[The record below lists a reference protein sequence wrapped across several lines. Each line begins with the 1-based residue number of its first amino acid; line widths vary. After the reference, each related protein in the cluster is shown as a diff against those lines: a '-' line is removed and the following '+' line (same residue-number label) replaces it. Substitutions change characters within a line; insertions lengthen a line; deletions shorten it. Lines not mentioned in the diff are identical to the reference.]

1 MANIKFYPYKKT
13 GSCKVYLRL
22 NIGRNKDFRLST
34 GLTIQNAK
42 DWNYTTNLPKENVAK
57 NKQLKNRLND
67 LSKELDKFIDEIEK
81 DENKSLLDI
90 ESKQLKGII
99 QKFNNLEPIKEKEF
113 LVPYSNWYC
122 EDLTKRTYIRN
133 NVKYHYKQNTLDKYL
148 NFSKILE
155 KYQKHK
161 GHKLKIKEVNTS
173 FAADFLEFLTDIET
187 KSINTKGRYIKRL
200 KTIVRDA
207 QLNGCKVD
215 PDYMNIKGFQDENI
229 VTYLTFEEIDQI
241 IEKEMPNERLQI
253 AKDWFIISC
262 YTAQRISDLHR
273 FTKNNI
279 QTIDGGKYIVLKQFK
294 TGKNIEI
301 PIHYKVNEVFKRY
314 GNDFPPKFTD
324 NEQSQRSILS
334 SLIKE
339 VCRISGLR
347 QKVEGRYNG
356 KKGLYPK
363 HKLISNHSGRR
374 SFACNFYNLGT
385 WSTQEIMNI
394 TGHVNERNFLTYIDK
409 SDPTLSR
416 IARAKFDSMEQED
429 KNKKEAKL
437 EIVPKASNE

>member
-1 MANIKFYPYKKT
+1 MANIKFYPHKGT
-13 GSCKVYLRL
+13 GSSKVYLRL
-22 NIGRNKDFRLST
+22 NIGREKDFRLST

-42 DWNYTTNLPKENVAK
+42 DWNHTTNLPKENTPQ
-57 NKQLKNRLND
+57 NKKLKNRLND
-67 LSKELDKFIDEIEK
+67 LSKELDRFIDDIEK
-81 DENKSLLDI
+81 DETKGLLDI
-90 ESKQLKGII
+90 ESKHIKSII

-113 LVPYSNWYC
+113 LVPYSKWFS
-122 EDLTKRTYIRN
+122 EDLKKRTYIRN
-133 NVKYHYKQNTLDKYL
+133 NVKLYYKQNTVEKYL

-161 GHKLKIKEVNTS
+161 GHKLKIKEVNTR
-173 FAADFLEFLTDIET
+173 FAADFLDYMTDIEK

-200 KTIVRDA
+200 KTIVRDS

-241 IEKEMPNERLQI
+241 IKKEMPNERLQI

-301 PIHYKVNEVFKRY
+301 PIHYKVDEVLRRY
-314 GNDFPPKFTD
+314 ENDFPPKFTE
-324 NEQSQRSILS
+324 NEQSQRSTLS
-334 SLIKE
+334 TLIKE

-347 QKVEGRYNG
+347 EKVQGRYNG
-356 KKGLYPK
+356 KKGLFPK
-363 HKLISNHSGRR
+363 HKLISNHTGRR
-374 SFACNFYNLGT
+374 SFACNFYNLGN

-416 IARAKFDSMEQED
+416 IARAKFDAMEQED
-429 KNKKEAKL
+429 QRKQEPRLKVVN
-437 EIVPKASNE
+437 N

>member
-1 MANIKFYPYKKT
+1 MANIKFYPHKGT
-13 GSCKVYLRL
+13 GSSKVYLRL
-22 NIGRNKDFRLST
+22 NIGREKDFRLSS
-34 GLTIQNAK
+34 GLTIENAK
-42 DWNYTTNLPKENVAK
+42 DWNHTTNLPKENTPK
-57 NKQLKNRLND
+57 NKKLKNRLND
-67 LSKELDKFIDEIEK
+67 LSKELGKFIDDIEK
-81 DENKSLLDI
+81 DEAKGLFDI
-90 ESKQLKGII
+90 ESKHIKSII

-113 LVPYSNWYC
+113 LVPYSKWFSN
-122 EDLTKRTYIRN
+122 DLKRRTYIRN
-133 NVKYHYKQNTLDKYL
+133 NVKLYYKQNTVDKYL

-161 GHKLKIKEVNTS
+161 GHKLKIKEVNTR
-173 FAADFLEFLTDIET
+173 FAADFLDYLTDIEK

-200 KTIVRDA
+200 KTIVRDS

-229 VTYLTFEEIDQI
+229 VTFLTFEEIDQI
-241 IEKEMPNERLQI
+241 IKKEMPNERLQI

-273 FTKNNI
+273 FTKSNI
-279 QTIDGGKYIVLKQFK
+279 QTIDGDKYIVLKQFK
-294 TGKNIEI
+294 TGKNIEV
-301 PIHYKVNEVFKRY
+301 PIHHIVRDILKKY

-334 SLIKE
+334 SLIKD

-347 QKVEGRYNG
+347 QKVQGRYNG

-363 HKLISNHSGRR
+363 YKLISNHTGRR
-374 SFACNFYNLGT
+374 SFACNFYNLKD
-385 WSTQEIMNI
+385 WSTQLIMNI

-416 IARAKFDSMEQED
+416 IASAKFDAMEKEYLS
-429 KNKKEAKL
+429 KKEAQLK
-437 EIVPKASNE
+437 VVNE